1 MLLRISQDKAG
12 DEHGISKQEKKCREL
27 AERLGW
33 TITEVIK
40 ENDVSA
46 YQRIKITLP
55 DGSRQLR
62 TDRPEYR
69 RALDLLA
76 YGRCDGL
83 IAYDLD
89 RVVRDPRDL
98 EDLID
103 VVESVDPRIP
113 VESVTGS
120 LRLGND
126 SEVMM
131 ARFLVTHAN
140 QSSRDKARRVALER
154 ERLASLGRPQGGGV
168 RPFGYED
175 DRVTLVE
182 AEADE
187 IRKWAKRVLDPED
200 PWNTHRLARDLN
212 ERDVPTVRGGKWNHR
227 TVQVILTGP
236 RVAGI
241 SVYRGEE
248 VAKAIWPA
256 IVPRAT
262 WEELRAV
269 LGDRSKGGQRNTLV
283 RWLTGVLVCG
293 HEDCGAHLRGGSS
306 YNKRIR
312 YWCNP
317 AHGGCG
323 RIAIDAVRVE
333 EEIGRQILEYLSKP
347 EVLQSLRAGLENT
360 NAGALRAQLKEEEA
374 SLVQLAKEWAH
385 KRITLEE
392 WYAARAPLTERM
404 NRTRQLLLAVAPP
417 VARKVLQAKDLS
429 EAWHGLEPPDR
440 RELALVLVKG
450 YRVLPYSASGPRRFD
465 PNRLIPIPVDEGFP
479 MRT

>member
-1 MLLRISQDKAG
+1 MLLRISHDKAG

-33 TITEVIK
+33 TITEVVK

-46 YQRIKITLP
+46 YKRKRTRLP
-55 DGSRQLR
+55 NGAYQLR

-69 RALDLLA
+69 RVLDLLA
-76 YGRCDGL
+76 FGHCDGL

-140 QSSRDKARRVALER
+140 QSSRDKARRVSLER

-168 RPFGYED
+168 RPFGYAD
-175 DRVTLVE
+175 DRITVIDSE
-182 AEADE
+182 AEE
-187 IRKWAKRVLDPED
+187 IRKWAERVLDPDE
-200 PWNTHRLARDLN
+200 PWNTHQIARDLN
-212 ERDVPTVRGGKWNHR
+212 KRGVPTVRGGKWNHR

-236 RVAGI
+236 RIVGI
-241 SVYRGEE
+241 SVHKGNE
-248 VAKAIWPA
+248 VGKAVWPA
-256 IVPRAT
+256 ILPRTT
-262 WEELRAV
+262 WDELRAV
-269 LGDRSKGGQRNTLV
+269 LGDRSGKGGQRNTLV

-293 HEDCGAHLRGGSS
+293 HEGCGSTLRGGSS
-306 YNKRIR
+306 YKKRVR

-317 AHGGCG
+317 THGGCG
-323 RIAIDAVRVE
+323 KIAIDAVLAE
-333 EEIGRQILEYLSKP
+333 EEIQRQVLEYLTDP
-347 EVLQSLRAGLENT
+347 VVLDRLRGSLDRQRGGDLRAKIAADEADLT
-360 NAGALRAQLKEEEA
+360 ALVAD
-374 SLVQLAKEWAH
+374 WAH
-385 KRITLEE
+385 KRITREE
-392 WYAARAPLTERM
+392 WLAARGPIAERI
-404 NRTRQLLLAVAPP
+404 RRSRQLLVRAAPKAV
-417 VARKVLQAKDLS
+417 KKILQATDIA
-429 EAWHGLEPPDR
+429 EAWASLEPAEKRDVV
-440 RELALVLVKG
+440 LVCVKG
-450 YRVLPYSASGPRRFD
+450 YRVLPYTASGPRKFD
-465 PNRLIPIPVDEGFP
+465 PARLKPIPLD
-479 MRT
+479 